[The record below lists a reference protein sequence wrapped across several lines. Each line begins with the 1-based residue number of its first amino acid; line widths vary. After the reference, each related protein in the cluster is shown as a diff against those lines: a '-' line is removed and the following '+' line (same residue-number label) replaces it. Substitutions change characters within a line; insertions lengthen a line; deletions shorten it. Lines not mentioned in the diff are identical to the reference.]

1 MAARRPGFNNISLSG
16 FKGLINRVAGIYGD
30 RGKKDPCAVYEKV
43 LRDLSVIAGSHVY
56 LDKRGALT
64 SEGIAYLISIIR
76 YMAINRLRC
85 IEVVRQLLERFSK
98 IESVYEC
105 IQDVLDSCRSD

>member
-1 MAARRPGFNNISLSG
+1 MAGFY
-16 FKGLINRVAGIYGD
+16 RD
-30 RGKKDPCAVYEKV
+30 RGEEDLCALYEKL
-43 LRDLSVIAGSHVY
+43 LRDLSIIVETQDY

-64 SEGIAYLISIIR
+64 SEGRAYLISIIR

-85 IEVVRQLLERFSK
+85 IEVVKQLLERFSK

-105 IQDVLDSCRSD
+105 IQNALDSCRSE